1 MKSHGKEKTTVAS
14 RRNFLFGLLAGTGAA
29 TAALVVAGKARAK
42 SGEAAAPVEEPVLYR
57 RTKEAERYYNTL
69 YT

>member
-1 MKSHGKEKTTVAS
+1 MKKKPTVAS

-29 TAALVVAGKARAK
+29 TVALAATGKAAAK
-42 SGEAAAPVEEPVLYR
+42 SEQPAELDNGPVLYR
-57 RTKEAERYYNTL
+57 RTKEAERYYKTL